1 MSKYPRTFHLPWSKG
16 ASNDDKISDD
26 VSPLIGTDV
35 VITEKLDGSNSSLT
49 NKGVYARSHSDF
61 SKNPWDKQM
70 WNIWE
75 RIKNDLSDGVYL
87 FGENMEGIHSIEYT
101 NLDSYFYIFGVRDN
115 NIFISWDEVEEYS
128 YLLDIPT
135 VPVLFRG
142 VINSEKEL
150 KNITESFAKEK
161 SKLGG
166 PIEGIVVRNAN
177 MFHSDDFSN
186 NVMKLVRANH
196 VTTDEHWTKRWQK
209 ASIKR

>member
-1 MSKYPRTFHLPWSKG
+1 
-16 ASNDDKISDD
+16 
-26 VSPLIGTDV
+26 
-35 VITEKLDGSNSSLT
+35 
-49 NKGVYARSHSDF
+49 
-61 SKNPWDKQM
+61 
-70 WNIWE
+70 
-75 RIKNDLSDGVYL
+75 
-87 FGENMEGIHSIEYT
+87 
-101 NLDSYFYIFGVRDN
+101 VRDN

-150 KNITESFAKEK
+150 KSITESFGKER

-166 PIEGIVVRNAN
+166 PIEGIVIRNAN

-196 VTTDEHWTKRWQK
+196 VTTTNHWTRSWKK